1 MKNNLNT
8 WLLLLTHFYFII
20 EEMITN
26 YKCTFGSKESKNTSV
41 RQKQMPNAW
50 LQERVNSTGVL
61 FTYL

>member
-1 MKNNLNT
+1 MRNNLNT

-20 EEMITN
+20 IETMTN
-26 YKCTFGSKESKNTSV
+26 YKCTFDLKESKNTSV
-41 RQKQMPNAW
+41 KQKQLSNAR